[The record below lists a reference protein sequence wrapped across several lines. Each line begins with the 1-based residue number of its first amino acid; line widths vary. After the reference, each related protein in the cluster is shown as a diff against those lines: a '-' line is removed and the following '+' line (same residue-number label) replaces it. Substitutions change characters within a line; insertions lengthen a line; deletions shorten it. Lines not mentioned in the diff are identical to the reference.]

1 MTNTATLNLQTI
13 NQSNDF
19 IANAKKALRAD
30 MINSRKLTLDSITAV
45 AALSYSLFIHNNPD
59 SDFSIYRANSTEI
72 SESRLRQQ
80 LINSIFN
87 KQQLEELQSSEGR
100 VIYNKVRAGM
110 IVFRDNL
117 NRLHALWHDAADSQ
131 DFINKVFEVVESYG
145 SLAKIL
151 KANKTSNQ
159 AGNQA
164 SNQAGSRVAESE
176 SESDV
181 VNTNETG
188 NKSVYNKISTDLTH
202 VLNLVEKSESLD
214 LATIELIG
222 AMYKKIAKAVAAKPS
237 AKEVKADKA
246 A

>member
-30 MINSRKLTLDSITAV
+30 MVNSRKLTLDSITAV

-59 SDFSIYRANSTEI
+59 SDFSICRVNSTEI
-72 SESRLRQQ
+72 SESRLRQR

-110 IVFRDNL
+110 IVFKDNL
-117 NRLHALWHDAADSQ
+117 NRFHALWHNAADSQ

-151 KANKTSNQ
+151 KANKTSTQ
-159 AGNQA
+159 
-164 SNQAGSRVAESE
+164 VAKSE
-176 SESDV
+176 SESDTES
-181 VNTNETG
+181 TNGDSAG

-222 AMYKKIAKAVAAKPS
+222 AMYKKIAEAVAAKPS
-237 AKEVKADKA
+237 AKEVKASKVA
-246 A
+246 

>member
-19 IANAKKALRAD
+19 IINAKKALRAD
-30 MINSRKLTLDSITAV
+30 MVNSRKLTLDSITAV

-59 SDFSIYRANSTEI
+59 SDFSICRANSTEI

-110 IVFRDNL
+110 IVFKDNL
-117 NRLHALWHDAADSQ
+117 NRFHALWHNATDSQ

-151 KANKTSNQ
+151 KANKISTQ
-159 AGNQA
+159 
-164 SNQAGSRVAESE
+164 VAESE
-176 SESDV
+176 SESDA
-181 VNTNETG
+181 VNTSEIG

-222 AMYKKIAKAVAAKPS
+222 AMYKKIAEAVAAKPS
-237 AKEVKADKA
+237 AKEVKADKVA
-246 A
+246 

>member
-1 MTNTATLNLQTI
+1 MTNTATLNLQVI

-30 MINSRKLTLDSITAV
+30 MVNSRKLTLDSITAV
-45 AALSYSLFIHNNPD
+45 ATLSYSLFIHNNPD
-59 SDFSIYRANSTEI
+59 SDFSIYRTNSTEI

-110 IVFRDNL
+110 IVFKDNL
-117 NRLHALWHDAADSQ
+117 NRFHALWHDATDSH
-131 DFINKVFEVVESYG
+131 DFINKVFEIVESYG

-159 AGNQA
+159 AGSQ
-164 SNQAGSRVAESE
+164 VAELE

-181 VNTNETG
+181 ENTN
-188 NKSVYNKISTDLTH
+188 NKSIYNKISTDLTH

-222 AMYKKIAKAVAAKPS
+222 AMYKKIAEAVAAKPS
-237 AKEVKADKA
+237 AKEVKADKVA
-246 A
+246 

>member
-117 NRLHALWHDAADSQ
+117 NRFHALWHDAADSR

-151 KANKTSNQ
+151 KANKTSTQ
-159 AGNQA
+159 
-164 SNQAGSRVAESE
+164 VAESE
-176 SESDV
+176 SESDA
-181 VNTNETG
+181 VNTSEIG

-222 AMYKKIAKAVAAKPS
+222 AMYKKIAEAVAAKPS
-237 AKEVKADKA
+237 VKEVKADKVA
-246 A
+246 

>member
-1 MTNTATLNLQTI
+1 MTNTATLNLHTI

-19 IANAKKALRAD
+19 IDNAKKALRND

-59 SDFSIYRANSTEI
+59 SDFSIYRTNSTEI

-110 IVFRDNL
+110 IVFKYNL
-117 NRLHALWHDAADSQ
+117 NRFHALWHDATDSQ

-151 KANKTSNQ
+151 KANKTSTQ
-159 AGNQA
+159 
-164 SNQAGSRVAESE
+164 VAKSE
-176 SESDV
+176 SESDTES
-181 VNTNETG
+181 TNGDSAG

-222 AMYKKIAKAVAAKPS
+222 AMYKKIAEAVAAKP
-237 AKEVKADKA
+237 ATKEVKANKVA
-246 A
+246 

>member
-1 MTNTATLNLQTI
+1 MTNTTTLNLQTI
-13 NQSNDF
+13 NQFNDF

-30 MINSRKLTLDSITAV
+30 MANSRKLTLNSITAV

-59 SDFSIYRANSTEI
+59 SDFPICQANSTEI
-72 SESRLRQQ
+72 SESRLRQR

-110 IVFRDNL
+110 IVFKDNL
-117 NRLHALWHDAADSQ
+117 NRFHALWHNAADSQ

-151 KANKTSNQ
+151 KANKTSTQ
-159 AGNQA
+159 
-164 SNQAGSRVAESE
+164 VAESE
-176 SESDV
+176 SESDTES
-181 VNTNETG
+181 TNGDSAG

-222 AMYKKIAKAVAAKPS
+222 AMYKKIAEAVAAKPS
-237 AKEVKADKA
+237 TKKIKASKVA
-246 A
+246 

>member
-1 MTNTATLNLQTI
+1 MTNTVTLNLQTI

-59 SDFSIYRANSTEI
+59 FSIYRVNSTEI

-117 NRLHALWHDAADSQ
+117 NRFHALWHDATDSQ

-164 SNQAGSRVAESE
+164 TNQVAESE
-176 SESDV
+176 SESSA
-181 VNTNETG
+181 VNTGETG
-188 NKSVYNKISTDLTH
+188 DKSVYNKISTDLTH

-222 AMYKKIAKAVAAKPS
+222 AMYKKIAEAVAAKPVI
-237 AKEVKADKA
+237 KEVKADKVA
-246 A
+246 

>member
-1 MTNTATLNLQTI
+1 MTNTATLSLQTI

-19 IANAKKALRAD
+19 IVNAKKALRAD

-59 SDFSIYRANSTEI
+59 SDFSIYRVNSTEI
-72 SESRLRQQ
+72 SDSRLRQQ

-117 NRLHALWHDAADSQ
+117 NRFHALWHDAADSQ

-159 AGNQA
+159 A
-164 SNQAGSRVAESE
+164 SNQIAESE

-181 VNTNETG
+181 VNASEAG

-214 LATIELIG
+214 LATIELIS
-222 AMYKKIAKAVAAKPS
+222 AMYKKIAEAVAAKPS
-237 AKEVKADKA
+237 SKEVKADKVA
-246 A
+246 

>member
-1 MTNTATLNLQTI
+1 MTNIATLNLQTI

-30 MINSRKLTLDSITAV
+30 MVNSRKLTLDSITAV

-59 SDFSIYRANSTEI
+59 SDFSIYRVNSTEI
-72 SESRLRQQ
+72 SDSRLRQQ

-117 NRLHALWHDAADSQ
+117 NRFHALWHDAADSQ

-159 AGNQA
+159 A
-164 SNQAGSRVAESE
+164 SNQIAESE
-176 SESDV
+176 SESDAK
-181 VNTNETG
+181 NTNGDSAG
-188 NKSVYNKISTDLTH
+188 NKSVYNKIYTDLTH

-222 AMYKKIAKAVAAKPS
+222 AMYKKIAEAVAAKPS
-237 AKEVKADKA
+237 IKEVKAGKSSLI
-246 A
+246 

>member
-19 IANAKKALRAD
+19 ITNAKKALRAD
-30 MINSRKLTLDSITAV
+30 MVNSRKLTLDSITAV

-100 VIYNKVRAGM
+100 VIYNKIRAGM
-110 IVFRDNL
+110 IVFKDNL
-117 NRLHALWHDAADSQ
+117 NRFHALWHDAADSQ

-159 AGNQA
+159 A
-164 SNQAGSRVAESE
+164 SNQTGTQVAKSE
-176 SESDV
+176 SESDAE
-181 VNTNETG
+181 NTNEDSTG

-222 AMYKKIAKAVAAKPS
+222 AMYKKIAEAVAAKPS
-237 AKEVKADKA
+237 AKEIKASKVA
-246 A
+246 

>member
-30 MINSRKLTLDSITAV
+30 MVNSRKLTLDSITAI

-59 SDFSIYRANSTEI
+59 SDFSIYRVNSTEI

-110 IVFRDNL
+110 IVFKDNL
-117 NRLHALWHDAADSQ
+117 NRFHALWHNAADSQ

-151 KANKTSNQ
+151 KANKTSTQ
-159 AGNQA
+159 
-164 SNQAGSRVAESE
+164 VAKSE
-176 SESDV
+176 SESDPES
-181 VNTNETG
+181 TNGGSAG
-188 NKSVYNKISTDLTH
+188 NKSVYNKISIDLTH
-202 VLNLVEKSESLD
+202 VLDLVEKSESLD

-222 AMYKKIAKAVAAKPS
+222 EMYKKIAEAVAAKPLT
-237 AKEVKADKA
+237 KEVKASKVA
-246 A
+246 

>member
-30 MINSRKLTLDSITAV
+30 MVNSRKLTLDSITAV

-117 NRLHALWHDAADSQ
+117 NRFHALWHDAADSQ
-131 DFINKVFEVVESYG
+131 DFINKSFEVVESYG

-151 KANKTSNQ
+151 KANKTSTQ
-159 AGNQA
+159 
-164 SNQAGSRVAESE
+164 VAKSE
-176 SESDV
+176 SESDA
-181 VNTNETG
+181 VNANG
-188 NKSVYNKISTDLTH
+188 VCNKSIYNKISTDLTH

-222 AMYKKIAKAVAAKPS
+222 AMYKKIAEAVAAKPS
-237 AKEVKADKA
+237 AKEIKAGKVA
-246 A
+246 

>member
-30 MINSRKLTLDSITAV
+30 IVNSRKLTLDSITAV

-59 SDFSIYRANSTEI
+59 SDFSIYRVNSTEI

-117 NRLHALWHDAADSQ
+117 NRFHALWHDATDSQ
-131 DFINKVFEVVESYG
+131 DFINKIFEVVESYG

-159 AGNQA
+159 TGTQ
-164 SNQAGSRVAESE
+164 VAKSE
-176 SESDV
+176 SESD
-181 VNTNETG
+181 TEDSTDTG
-188 NKSVYNKISTDLTH
+188 SSTGDKSIYNKISTDLTH

-222 AMYKKIAKAVAAKPS
+222 AMYKKIAEAVAAKPS
-237 AKEVKADKA
+237 TKEIKADKVA
-246 A
+246 

>member
-1 MTNTATLNLQTI
+1 MTNIATLNLQTI

-59 SDFSIYRANSTEI
+59 SDFSICRANSTEI

-110 IVFRDNL
+110 IVFKDNL
-117 NRLHALWHDAADSQ
+117 NRFHALWHNATDSQ

-151 KANKTSNQ
+151 KANKISTQ
-159 AGNQA
+159 
-164 SNQAGSRVAESE
+164 VAESE
-176 SESDV
+176 SESDA
-181 VNTNETG
+181 VNTSEIG

-222 AMYKKIAKAVAAKPS
+222 AMYKKIAEAVAAKPS
-237 AKEVKADKA
+237 AKEVKADKVA
-246 A
+246 

>member
-13 NQSNDF
+13 NQFNDF
-19 IANAKKALRAD
+19 IANAKKALRTD
-30 MINSRKLTLDSITAV
+30 IVNSRKLTLNSITAV

-59 SDFSIYRANSTEI
+59 SDFSTCRANSTEI

-110 IVFRDNL
+110 IVFRNNL
-117 NRLHALWHDAADSQ
+117 NRFHALWHDAADSR

-164 SNQAGSRVAESE
+164 ANQVAESE
-176 SESDV
+176 SESDTES
-181 VNTNETG
+181 TNGDSAG

-222 AMYKKIAKAVAAKPS
+222 AMYKKIAEAVAAKS
-237 AKEVKADKA
+237 SIKEIKASKVA
-246 A
+246 

>member
-30 MINSRKLTLDSITAV
+30 MVNSRKLTLDSITAV

-59 SDFSIYRANSTEI
+59 SDFSIYRINSTEI
-72 SESRLRQQ
+72 SDSRLRRQ

-117 NRLHALWHDAADSQ
+117 NRFHALWHDAADSQ
-131 DFINKVFEVVESYG
+131 DFINKIFEVVESYG

-151 KANKTSNQ
+151 RANKTSNQ
-159 AGNQA
+159 AANQA
-164 SNQAGSRVAESE
+164 ANQVAESE
-176 SESDV
+176 SESDTES
-181 VNTNETG
+181 TNGDSAG
-188 NKSVYNKISTDLTH
+188 NKSVYNKIFTNLTH

-222 AMYKKIAKAVAAKPS
+222 AMYKKIAEAVAAKPS
-237 AKEVKADKA
+237 TKEIKASKVA
-246 A
+246 

>member
-59 SDFSIYRANSTEI
+59 SDFSIYRVNSTEI

-117 NRLHALWHDAADSQ
+117 NRFHALWHDAADSQ
-131 DFINKVFEVVESYG
+131 DFVNKVFEVVESYG

-151 KANKTSNQ
+151 KANKTSTQ
-159 AGNQA
+159 
-164 SNQAGSRVAESE
+164 VAESE
-176 SESDV
+176 SESDA
-181 VNTNETG
+181 VNTSEIG

-222 AMYKKIAKAVAAKPS
+222 AMYKKIAEAVAAKPS
-237 AKEVKADKA
+237 AKEVKADKVA
-246 A
+246 

>member
-59 SDFSIYRANSTEI
+59 SDFSIYRVNSTEI

-117 NRLHALWHDAADSQ
+117 NRFHALWHDATDSQ

-159 AGNQA
+159 
-164 SNQAGSRVAESE
+164 VAESE
-176 SESDV
+176 SESDA
-181 VNTNETG
+181 VNTGETG

-222 AMYKKIAKAVAAKPS
+222 AMYKKIAEAVAAKPVT
-237 AKEVKADKA
+237 KEVKAGKVA
-246 A
+246 

>member
-59 SDFSIYRANSTEI
+59 SDFSIYRTNSTEI

-117 NRLHALWHDAADSQ
+117 NRFHALWHDAADSQ

-159 AGNQA
+159 AGNQ
-164 SNQAGSRVAESE
+164 VAESE
-176 SESDV
+176 SESDA
-181 VNTNETG
+181 VNVNRAC
-188 NKSVYNKISTDLTH
+188 NKSVYNEISTDLTH

-222 AMYKKIAKAVAAKPS
+222 AMYKKIAEAVAAKP
-237 AKEVKADKA
+237 ATKEVKADKVA
-246 A
+246 

>member
-30 MINSRKLTLDSITAV
+30 MVNSRKLTLDSITAV

-159 AGNQA
+159 A
-164 SNQAGSRVAESE
+164 SNQSDNQVAESE
-176 SESDV
+176 SESDSGSS
-181 VNTNETG
+181 TG
-188 NKSVYNKISTDLTH
+188 NKSIYNKISTDLTH

-222 AMYKKIAKAVAAKPS
+222 AMYKKIAEVVAAKPS
-237 AKEVKADKA
+237 IKEVKASKVA
-246 A
+246 

>member
-1 MTNTATLNLQTI
+1 MTNTTTLNLQKI
-13 NQSNDF
+13 NKFNDF
-19 IANAKKALRAD
+19 LANAKKALRAD
-30 MINSRKLTLDSITAV
+30 MANSRKLTLNSITAV
-45 AALSYSLFIHNNPD
+45 AALSYSLFIHNNPN
-59 SDFSIYRANSTEI
+59 SDFLICRANSTEI

-110 IVFRDNL
+110 IIFKDNL
-117 NRLHALWHDAADSQ
+117 NRFHALWHDATNSH

-151 KANKTSNQ
+151 KANKTSTQ
-159 AGNQA
+159 VADSD
-164 SNQAGSRVAESE
+164 SNSDTES
-176 SESDV
+176 
-181 VNTNETG
+181 TNGDSAG
-188 NKSVYNKISTDLTH
+188 NKSVYNKIFTDLTH

-222 AMYKKIAKAVAAKPS
+222 AMYKKIAEAVAAKPS
-237 AKEVKADKA
+237 TKEIKASKVA
-246 A
+246 

>member
-59 SDFSIYRANSTEI
+59 SDFSIYRVNSTEI
-72 SESRLRQQ
+72 SESKLRQQ

-117 NRLHALWHDAADSQ
+117 NRFHALWHDATDSQ

-151 KANKTSNQ
+151 KANKTSTQ
-159 AGNQA
+159 
-164 SNQAGSRVAESE
+164 VAKSE
-176 SESDV
+176 SESDA
-181 VNTNETG
+181 VNTSEIG

-222 AMYKKIAKAVAAKPS
+222 AMYKKIAEAVAAKP
-237 AKEVKADKA
+237 ATKEVKADKVA
-246 A
+246 

>member
-59 SDFSIYRANSTEI
+59 SDFSMCRANSTEI
-72 SESRLRQQ
+72 SESRLRQR

-110 IVFRDNL
+110 IVFKDNL
-117 NRLHALWHDAADSQ
+117 NRFHALWHNAADSQ

-151 KANKTSNQ
+151 KANKTSTQ
-159 AGNQA
+159 
-164 SNQAGSRVAESE
+164 VAKSE
-176 SESDV
+176 SESD
-181 VNTNETG
+181 TEDSTDTGSSTG
-188 NKSVYNKISTDLTH
+188 NKSIYNKISTDLTH

-222 AMYKKIAKAVAAKPS
+222 AMYKKIAEAVAAKPS
-237 AKEVKADKA
+237 IKEVKADKVA
-246 A
+246 

>member
-1 MTNTATLNLQTI
+1 MTNIATLNLQTI

-19 IANAKKALRAD
+19 IINAKKALRAD

-59 SDFSIYRANSTEI
+59 SDFSIYRVNSTEI

-117 NRLHALWHDAADSQ
+117 NRFHALWHDAIDSH

-151 KANKTSNQ
+151 KANKTSSQTANQ
-159 AGNQA
+159 
-164 SNQAGSRVAESE
+164 VAESE

-181 VNTNETG
+181 VNASEAG

-214 LATIELIG
+214 LATIELIS
-222 AMYKKIAKAVAAKPS
+222 AMYKKIAEAVAAKPS
-237 AKEVKADKA
+237 IKEVKAGKVA
-246 A
+246 

>member
-59 SDFSIYRANSTEI
+59 SDFSIYRVNSTEI

-100 VIYNKVRAGM
+100 VIYNKMRAGM

-117 NRLHALWHDAADSQ
+117 NRFHALWHDAADSQ

-151 KANKTSNQ
+151 KANKTSTQ
-159 AGNQA
+159 
-164 SNQAGSRVAESE
+164 VAESE
-176 SESDV
+176 SESDA
-181 VNTNETG
+181 VNTSEIG

-222 AMYKKIAKAVAAKPS
+222 AMYKKIAEAVAAKPS
-237 AKEVKADKA
+237 AKEVKADKVA
-246 A
+246 

>member
-1 MTNTATLNLQTI
+1 MTNTTTLNLQTI

-19 IANAKKALRAD
+19 IANAKKALRTD
-30 MINSRKLTLDSITAV
+30 MANSRKLTLNSITAV

-59 SDFSIYRANSTEI
+59 SDFSIYRTNSTEI

-110 IVFRDNL
+110 IVFKDNL
-117 NRLHALWHDAADSQ
+117 NRFHALWHDATDSQ

-151 KANKTSNQ
+151 KANKISTQ
-159 AGNQA
+159 
-164 SNQAGSRVAESE
+164 VAESE
-176 SESDV
+176 SESGA
-181 VNTNETG
+181 VNTSEIG
-188 NKSVYNKISTDLTH
+188 NKSIYNKISTDLTH

-222 AMYKKIAKAVAAKPS
+222 AMYKKIAEAVAAKPS
-237 AKEVKADKA
+237 TKEIKASKVA
-246 A
+246 

>member
-59 SDFSIYRANSTEI
+59 SDFSIYRVNSTEI

-117 NRLHALWHDAADSQ
+117 NRFHALWHDAADSQ

-151 KANKTSNQ
+151 KANKTSTQ
-159 AGNQA
+159 
-164 SNQAGSRVAESE
+164 VAESE
-176 SESDV
+176 SESDA
-181 VNTNETG
+181 VNTSEIG

-222 AMYKKIAKAVAAKPS
+222 AMYKKIAEAVAAKPS
-237 AKEVKADKA
+237 AKEVKADKVA
-246 A
+246 

>member
-19 IANAKKALRAD
+19 IINAKKALRAD

-59 SDFSIYRANSTEI
+59 SDFSICRANSTEI

-110 IVFRDNL
+110 IVFKDNL
-117 NRLHALWHDAADSQ
+117 NRFHALWHNATDSQ

-151 KANKTSNQ
+151 KANKISTQ
-159 AGNQA
+159 
-164 SNQAGSRVAESE
+164 VAESE
-176 SESDV
+176 SESDA
-181 VNTNETG
+181 VNTGETG
-188 NKSVYNKISTDLTH
+188 DKSVYNKISTDLTH

-222 AMYKKIAKAVAAKPS
+222 AMYKKIAEAVAAKP
-237 AKEVKADKA
+237 ATKEVKADKVA
-246 A
+246 

>member
-30 MINSRKLTLDSITAV
+30 MINSRKLTLDSITAI

-59 SDFSIYRANSTEI
+59 SDFSIYRVNSTEI

-117 NRLHALWHDAADSQ
+117 NRFHALWHDAADSQ

-159 AGNQA
+159 AGGQ
-164 SNQAGSRVAESE
+164 VAESE

>member
-80 LINSIFN
+80 LISSIFN

-117 NRLHALWHDAADSQ
+117 NRFHALWHDAADSR

-151 KANKTSNQ
+151 KANKTSTQ
-159 AGNQA
+159 
-164 SNQAGSRVAESE
+164 VAESE
-176 SESDV
+176 SESDA
-181 VNTNETG
+181 VNTSEIG

-222 AMYKKIAKAVAAKPS
+222 AMYKKIAEAVAAKPLT
-237 AKEVKADKA
+237 KEVKASKVA
-246 A
+246 

>member
-1 MTNTATLNLQTI
+1 MTNTAALNLQTI

-59 SDFSIYRANSTEI
+59 SDFSIYRVNSTEI

-110 IVFRDNL
+110 IVFKDNL
-117 NRLHALWHDAADSQ
+117 NRFHALWHDAADSQ

-164 SNQAGSRVAESE
+164 ANQVAESE
-176 SESDV
+176 SESDSES
-181 VNTNETG
+181 TNEDSTG

-222 AMYKKIAKAVAAKPS
+222 AMYKKIAEAVAAKPS
-237 AKEVKADKA
+237 IKEIKASKVA
-246 A
+246 

>member
-30 MINSRKLTLDSITAV
+30 MVNSRKLTLDSITAV

-59 SDFSIYRANSTEI
+59 SDFSICRANSTEI

-117 NRLHALWHDAADSQ
+117 NRFHALWHDAADSQ

-151 KANKTSNQ
+151 KANKTSTQ
-159 AGNQA
+159 
-164 SNQAGSRVAESE
+164 VAESE
-176 SESDV
+176 SESDTES
-181 VNTNETG
+181 TNGDSAG

-222 AMYKKIAKAVAAKPS
+222 AMYKKIAEAVAAKPS
-237 AKEVKADKA
+237 AKEIKAGKVA
-246 A
+246 

>member
-19 IANAKKALRAD
+19 IANAKKALRTD
-30 MINSRKLTLDSITAV
+30 MVNSRKLTLDSITAV

-59 SDFSIYRANSTEI
+59 SDFSIYRVNSTEI

-110 IVFRDNL
+110 IVFKNNL
-117 NRLHALWHDAADSQ
+117 NRFHALWHDATDSQ
-131 DFINKVFEVVESYG
+131 YFINKVFEVVESYG

-159 AGNQA
+159 A
-164 SNQAGSRVAESE
+164 SNQAGNQVAESE
-176 SESDV
+176 SESD
-181 VNTNETG
+181 TEDSTDTGSSTG

-222 AMYKKIAKAVAAKPS
+222 AMYKKIAEAVAAKPS
-237 AKEVKADKA
+237 TKEVKASKVA
-246 A
+246 

>member
-30 MINSRKLTLDSITAV
+30 MVNSRKLTLDSITAV

-159 AGNQA
+159 A
-164 SNQAGSRVAESE
+164 SNQSDNQVAESE
-176 SESDV
+176 SESDSGSS
-181 VNTNETG
+181 TG
-188 NKSVYNKISTDLTH
+188 NKSIYNKISTDLTH

-222 AMYKKIAKAVAAKPS
+222 AMYKKIAEAVAAKPS
-237 AKEVKADKA
+237 TKEVKASKVA
-246 A
+246 

>member
-1 MTNTATLNLQTI
+1 MTNTANLNLQTI

-19 IANAKKALRAD
+19 IANARKALRTD
-30 MINSRKLTLDSITAV
+30 MVNSRKLTLNSITAV

-59 SDFSIYRANSTEI
+59 SDFSIYQANSTEI

-117 NRLHALWHDAADSQ
+117 NRFHALWHNAADSQ

-151 KANKTSNQ
+151 KANKTSTQ
-159 AGNQA
+159 
-164 SNQAGSRVAESE
+164 VAESE
-176 SESDV
+176 SESDT

-222 AMYKKIAKAVAAKPS
+222 AMYKKIAEAVAAKP
-237 AKEVKADKA
+237 ATKEVKADKVA
-246 A
+246 